1 MHSSPGATADLK
13 VATTNFTAAP
23 GAEGNVSSGGGLD
36 SRRGPEFR
44 SGLATSCGRASRE
57 PSANLRRDLLRDE
70 EAGDARSITEVI
82 WTDQGSLAFRR
93 LGRALPAVSSRTRAR
108 LLAGFLGINLV
119 AALLGQAQRLGWLG
133 TSPWIRQLD
142 SSPEGTLANSYSVV
156 VWSAV
161 AVLALAQLCRSTPLG
176 SRRRFQ
182 VLGWLSLALIAA
194 LAAFEEVADLKDAI
208 GPHTVP
214 AGLAAALHLEGFP
227 PSARWLP
234 IVAPLLA
241 APLAAGG

>member
-57 PSANLRRDLLRDE
+57 PSANLRRDLFRDE
-70 EAGDARSITEVI
+70 ETGDARSITELI
-82 WTDQGSLAFRR
+82 WTAKGPAAFKR
-93 LGRALPAVSSRTRAR
+93 LGRALPAVSPRTRTR
-108 LLAGFLGINLV
+108 LLAGFLSINLV

-133 TSPWIRQLD
+133 TSPWLRQLD

-161 AVLALAQLCRSTPLG
+161 AVLALAQLCRSTPGG

-182 VLGWLSLALIAA
+182 VLGWLSLALIA
-194 LAAFEEVADLKDAI
+194 DRS
-208 GPHTVP
+208 HTV
-214 AGLAAALHLEGFP
+214 AGLSRKSCARPEGCDWP
-227 PSARWLP
+227 AYSSGWTCRGATPGRVSTKR
-234 IVAPLLA
+234 PLLTRHTFE
-241 APLAAGG
+241 GQG